1 LIIEESGGF
10 MKIYPINNLLSI
22 CIILAFILFPAVSTS
37 DEIDAAGYV
46 IKKGDTLWDI
56 SSEKLKDPFQWP
68 KIWKAN
74 PYIKD
79 PHWIYPGNKLV
90 IPDDISGIG
99 KKEKEAKSEQEE
111 AELKAS
117 ASKKAAKR
125 KDAQAIIPEKIIPK
139 KIPVLQTKYL
149 VSMET
154 LLHSGYISEKIKS
167 VGKITGSLHKKTML
181 GKGDYVFIDIDEP
194 IKAKT
199 KFYIVSEPEKIEHPK
214 TNDTLGYLTKIKGI
228 LEIIGED
235 NNIKKAVITD
245 SFEEIR
251 INNMLSVYYP
261 VELPLYP
268 DIERRPAIQGT
279 IVKIW
284 NKHIVSGDNDV
295 VYLDKGLKSGVMVGD
310 IFNIIADEKPNITMG
325 TIQVISVT
333 DKTSAAIVKSALG
346 EINHGY
352 FFKN

>member
-1 LIIEESGGF
+1 
-10 MKIYPINNLLSI
+10 MKIYSINNLLNI
-22 CIILAFILFPAVSTS
+22 CIILAFILFPAISTA

-79 PHWIYPGNKLV
+79 PHWIYPGNKLI
-90 IPDDISGIG
+90 IPDDVSGVG
-99 KKEKEAKSEQEE
+99 KKEKEGKSEQEE

-117 ASKKAAKR
+117 ASKKASKA

-139 KIPVLQTKYL
+139 KIPVSKTKYL
-149 VSMET
+149 VSIET
-154 LLHSGYISEKIKS
+154 LLHSGYISEKTKS
-167 VGKITGSLHKKTML
+167 AGKITGSLHKKTLL
-181 GKGDYVFIDIDEP
+181 GKGDYVFIDTNEP
-194 IKAKT
+194 AKINT
-199 KFYIVSEPEKIEHPK
+199 KFYIVSEPEKIKHPK

-228 LEIIGED
+228 LETIGED
-235 NNIKKAVITD
+235 NNNKKAVITD

-251 INNMLSVYYP
+251 TDDMLSVYYP
-261 VELPLYP
+261 VELPLSP
-268 DIERRPAIQGT
+268 DLERRPAIKGT

-295 VYLDKGLKSGVMVGD
+295 VYLDKGLNSGVLVGD
-310 IFNIIADEKPNITMG
+310 IFNIIAAEKPNITIG

-333 DKTSAAIVKSALG
+333 DKTSAAIVKNALD
-346 EINHGY
+346 EIYHGY
-352 FFKN
+352 LFKN

>member
-1 LIIEESGGF
+1 
-10 MKIYPINNLLSI
+10 
-22 CIILAFILFPAVSTS
+22 
-37 DEIDAAGYV
+37 
-46 IKKGDTLWDI
+46 
-56 SSEKLKDPFQWP
+56 
-68 KIWKAN
+68 
-74 PYIKD
+74 
-79 PHWIYPGNKLV
+79 
-90 IPDDISGIG
+90 
-99 KKEKEAKSEQEE
+99 
-111 AELKAS
+111 
-117 ASKKAAKR
+117 
-125 KDAQAIIPEKIIPK
+125 
-139 KIPVLQTKYL
+139 
-149 VSMET
+149 
-154 LLHSGYISEKIKS
+154 
-167 VGKITGSLHKKTML
+167 
-181 GKGDYVFIDIDEP
+181 
-194 IKAKT
+194 
-199 KFYIVSEPEKIEHPK
+199 
-214 TNDTLGYLTKIKGI
+214 LTKIKGI

-251 INNMLSVYYP
+251 TNNMLSVYYP